1 MTENES
7 TQVKVEETLNAASNN
22 APDEPQ
28 KTNGCL
34 KLFLIFFIGT
44 ILLIIAVPVVF
55 YMVDHIPRTKDT
67 KSSGQYTVELQAT
80 SSPEWPFGPQDGRIV
95 LKNDNKKIS
104 SVDFTL
110 SNDGKSMCESNWKVD
125 WNADSVFVTII
136 GEEQPDAHYTIY
148 FNGEVAKSE

>member
-7 TQVKVEETLNAASNN
+7 TQVKVEEAT
-22 APDEPQ
+22 DET
-28 KTNGCL
+28 KNKSNGCL

-44 ILLIIAVPVVF
+44 ILLIIAVPVAF
-55 YMVDHIPRTKDT
+55 YVVDHIQRTKDT
-67 KSSGQYTVELQAT
+67 KTNGQYTVELQAT